1 MNTAFQILPLASS
14 ITKVFDKFYESFFQY
29 FNSYWE
35 KRLISFAGK
44 IVGLVDKT
52 VQGFFD
58 SPEIKPFLNFFTWI
72 NLAVFTACIIVL
84 LVDLAEEK
92 NNGNPIEWG
101 VVFMNVIKAY
111 AFTVGARF
119 LAVYSFEAINLIIS
133 KINQGT
139 TTNFED
145 ALNGLQLTMLNLAD
159 FTGSFKSGIAFYL
172 ICAVIYFFFQSL
184 KRFGLTLVHIF
195 TAFLYIPDI
204 MRGETTK
211 MGEWLRQLFSILLT
225 YAFQS
230 VLFFMGARFLI
241 EQRII
246 LAFICFTTMFSVA
259 KLLNHYGWSSGTGG
273 KFGSL
278 ISTIG
283 QAASF
288 IK

>member
-1 MNTAFQILPLASS
+1 MNTAFEVLPLAPA
-14 ITKVFDKFYESFFQY
+14 ITTVFNKFYESFFQY
-29 FNSYWE
+29 FNTYYE
-35 KRLISFAGK
+35 KRLVGFAGK

-52 VQGFFD
+52 VQSFFE

-72 NLAVFTACIIVL
+72 NLAVFVSSLVIL

-101 VVFMNVIKAY
+101 VVFMNVMKAY

-119 LAVYSFEAINLIIS
+119 FAVYSFEAINLIIA

-145 ALNGLQLTMLNLAD
+145 ALNGLQLTILNLAD
-159 FTGSFKSGIAFYL
+159 FQNTFKAGIALYL
-172 ICAVIYFFFQSL
+172 IIAVIYFFFQSL

-195 TAFLYIPDI
+195 TSFLYVPDI
-204 MRGETTK
+204 LRGETTK

-230 VLFFMGARFLI
+230 VLFFMGSRFLI

-273 KFGSL
+273 RFGSI
-278 ISTIG
+278 ISTV
-283 QAASF
+283 ASF